1 MSGAL
6 MATAGGLFLLAG
18 VLRRFQEPLWLVL
31 GLTFLLLGIAIL
43 RSRNQP

>member
-18 VLRRFQEPLWLVL
+18 VLRRFQQPLWLVL